1 MTLFLGIGIAAI
13 VGLIALLNKKKP
25 DTVDDWPTD
34 REYGPVCYGHRESQN
49 KAKLIIAMLALSLP
63 AFSQITDPLLDYQV
77 DSVFNDSLGEYVS
90 VYVLSDTTGDVA
102 SGNYT
107 IEVQTLDSVN
117 FIAALYNKT
126 FNALNRVGDV
136 EAARLNF
143 ISRGVEYRSKAAEI
157 VGSDEYRAEIAPLVR
172 PALEGDW
179 VYRYD
184 GALTNLTADDLGR
197 FRQADNTLH
206 LIANPWSQVEMY
218 KVAEDFWIGTGA
230 QGRAILRKLN

>member
-1 MTLFLGIGIAAI
+1 MMRLFFFFWFALYFVQTCFAQIA
-13 VGLIALLNKKKP
+13 
-25 DTVDDWPTD
+25 
-34 REYGPVCYGHRESQN
+34 
-49 KAKLIIAMLALSLP
+49 
-63 AFSQITDPLLDYQV
+63 DPLLDYRV
-77 DSVFNDSLGEYVS
+77 DSVFNDSLGEYVT

-107 IEVQTLDSVN
+107 VEVQTLDSAN
-117 FIAALYNKT
+117 FVQSLYFKT
-126 FNALNRVGDV
+126 FDALNRVGDV

-143 ISRGVEYRSKAAEI
+143 ISYGVEYRSKAAEI
-157 VGSDEYRAEIAPLVR
+157 VGSDQYRATIAPLVR
-172 PALEGDW
+172 TGLQGEW

-206 LIANPWSQVEMY
+206 LIANPWSRTWIVFIDKLQANEQIEMY
-218 KVAEDFWIGTGA
+218 RVAEDFWIGTGA